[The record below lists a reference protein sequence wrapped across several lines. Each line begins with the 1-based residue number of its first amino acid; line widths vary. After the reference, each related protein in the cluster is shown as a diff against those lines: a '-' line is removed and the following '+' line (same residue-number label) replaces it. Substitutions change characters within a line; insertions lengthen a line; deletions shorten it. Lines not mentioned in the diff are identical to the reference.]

1 METLS
6 EHQGRCVCG
15 AVSITAR
22 PESLNVDVCHCATC
36 RQWSGGP
43 LMVASCG
50 TRVDFEGEERI
61 STFASSEWAQ
71 RGFCSGCGTHLF
83 FRLNASGEYLV
94 PVGLL
99 QSDGA
104 WRLKSQV
111 FIDQKPAF
119 YSFCERTHDLT
130 GEELFAKHA

>member
-15 AVSITAR
+15 AVSITAC

-50 TRVDFEGEERI
+50 THVDFKGEERI

-71 RGFCSGCGTHLF
+71 RGFCNGCGTHLF
-83 FRLNASGEYLV
+83 FRLNESGEYLV

-99 QSDGA
+99 QDGAA

-130 GEELFAKHA
+130 GEELFATHA